1 MTKRMIT
8 TMKITKARLKQ
19 IIKEEM
25 NEADEFNERK
35 AQAARI
41 RDGFIGFLESEEGF
55 PMGGIPQSVL
65 RVIENTALTIVDAI
79 GALE

>member
-1 MTKRMIT
+1 
-8 TMKITKARLKQ
+8 MKITKARLKQ

-65 RVIENTALTIVDAI
+65 RVIENTALTIVKAMG

>member
-1 MTKRMIT
+1 
-8 TMKITKARLKQ
+8 MKITKARLKQ

-65 RVIENTALTIVDAI
+65 RVIENTALTIVDAMG